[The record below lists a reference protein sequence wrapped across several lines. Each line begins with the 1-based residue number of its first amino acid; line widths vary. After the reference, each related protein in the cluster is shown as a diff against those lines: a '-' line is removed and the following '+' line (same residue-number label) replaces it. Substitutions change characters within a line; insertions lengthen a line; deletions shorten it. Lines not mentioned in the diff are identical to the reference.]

1 MQINQHVSNASGGR
15 IYTKLLRNQ
24 LEYSKNFQGLP
35 ENITYYDILRLIKK
49 VGRKIGFNSVLISHL
64 EYLLNHTKNHDWIDG
79 GRPIIYKTV
88 QKTALE
94 LGLSERQVNNREQS
108 LHKLGVLVWTDF
120 GNHRRMGKR
129 DDRGKII
136 FAYGVNLSPMAKLY
150 DNLIMLSAEQDDFEQ
165 EWQFLRRQHSAIK
178 GEIHCKLNILVEYQD
193 NDNFNLD
200 EFINIKDQIAEMP
213 PRIRVSIGIDKIS
226 DLIERL
232 KSILMAVDNLLSSI
246 ENSLNNPPWQNKTS
260 ALAEADFRPKYY
272 TNKDNIS
279 KDNGNDILMRTN
291 SDELAVEED
300 INFANAHQDGL
311 PNKPVRQIRPVQ
323 AIKNIIPLQKNRS
336 GIADSGVQH
345 ISMGNALAIA
355 SRQFKSYIPDIENCN
370 WRDITEA
377 AEYSCHDLGI
387 NRSAWV
393 DAVAVMGRNAAAI
406 AVLIIDVN
414 KNHPTHPIKSA
425 GGVLRGMTIAA
436 EDDKLHLHRSIF
448 GILQREN
455 AGDMQ

>member
-1 MQINQHVSNASGGR
+1 M
-15 IYTKLLRNQ
+15 
-24 LEYSKNFQGLP
+24 
-35 ENITYYDILRLIKK
+35 
-49 VGRKIGFNSVLISHL
+49 
-64 EYLLNHTKNHDWIDG
+64 
-79 GRPIIYKTV
+79 

-120 GNHRRMGKR
+120 GNNRRMGKR

-165 EWQFLRRQHSAIK
+165 EWQFLRRSHSAIK
-178 GEIHCKLNILVEYQD
+178 GEIHCKLNILIEYQD

-226 DLIERL
+226 DLIEQL
-232 KSILMAVDNLLSSI
+232 KLILMAVDNLLSSI
-246 ENSLNNPPWQNKTS
+246 ENNLNNPSWQNKTS
-260 ALAEADFRPKYY
+260 ALAETDFRPKYY

-300 INFANAHQDGL
+300 INFAVAHQDGL